1 MAYSYFFKNTHYFRK
16 MIHPKYIK
24 NRSTYL
30 YYRRSLKLC
39 MNEDFYLYLT
49 SNKEELDKILEFIN
63 YKLTYKLQEGKEL
76 DIVDINSYIQK
87 ICEEYRELACIENS
101 ELEDKRIEALK
112 YIDEDNK
119 LHAGFHLQALTVKFK
134 EIDEQYSDFSDKQIT
149 QKLAMEI
156 IKRSNISIE
165 KIFKEIPADKLINF
179 YEILIKNEREVLK
192 NDIKLYIKRNLI
204 QFYPLISSNI
214 KEESEKVEQALY
226 KYLSLVQNN
235 PKQKNYLSFIERNSI
250 NQNNSNSFNITQ
262 SLNKDELISMFKESL
277 KEDEQK
283 KVLDA
288 TLNIDSII
296 DDYITFKDNND
307 KIRQRIKR
315 TLLLFKDYL
324 LGNGNEYKAKNIKDL
339 TVNDIIEINKL
350 FSELTP
356 FQYLKKNKLNL
367 FESVVF
373 RRENPS
379 RRYADNTMNLMTNDI
394 KSFWRYICKYKD
406 TTLSTNLFDSFNPK
420 YDLKKDK
427 YNNSEPDKAIRAFKI
442 QELQIF
448 IDNVFNSN
456 LKKILMDSP
465 KNFYYFFMGLMLGL
479 RIGEF
484 IQIRL
489 EDIKVQEKDGLKT
502 YYIYLN
508 ENHPEQSLK
517 NQNAHRNISIPE
529 VLIDLGL
536 LNYIDTRKK
545 RGKEWLWDFTKS
557 GYGSISVFFQ
567 RHIKNLFP
575 ESSDNLDNH
584 KQKIEN
590 YNVVQSRSFRKN
602 FVEFALGTR
611 HINNHSTEN
620 AKRIIGHTEG
630 TISETYLGR
639 IEPAIGKNILDSFGD
654 YNLNLEKLKND
665 VKDYYRIIKRDLDI
679 KDDNTWRNVSVAKPK
694 RGRRI

>member
-63 YKLTYKLQEGKEL
+63 YKLTHKLQEGEKL

-204 QFYPLISSNI
+204 QFYPLISSQI

-262 SLNKDELISMFKESL
+262 SLNKEELISMFKESL

-283 KVLDA
+283 KVLD
-288 TLNIDSII
+288 TSLNIDSII
-296 DDYITFKDNND
+296 DEYIKGTS
-307 KIRQRIKR
+307 
-315 TLLLFKDYL
+315 
-324 LGNGNEYKAKNIKDL
+324 KNRVK
-339 TVNDIIEINKL
+339 
-350 FSELTP
+350 
-356 FQYLKKNKLNL
+356 
-367 FESVVF
+367 
-373 RRENPS
+373 
-379 RRYADNTMNLMTNDI
+379 
-394 KSFWRYICKYKD
+394 
-406 TTLSTNLFDSFNPK
+406 
-420 YDLKKDK
+420 
-427 YNNSEPDKAIRAFKI
+427 
-442 QELQIF
+442 LQI
-448 IDNVFNSN
+448 
-456 LKKILMDSP
+456 IL
-465 KNFYYFFMGLMLGL
+465 
-479 RIGEF
+479 
-484 IQIRL
+484 
-489 EDIKVQEKDGLKT
+489 
-502 YYIYLN
+502 
-508 ENHPEQSLK
+508 
-517 NQNAHRNISIPE
+517 
-529 VLIDLGL
+529 
-536 LNYIDTRKK
+536 
-545 RGKEWLWDFTKS
+545 
-557 GYGSISVFFQ
+557 
-567 RHIKNLFP
+567 
-575 ESSDNLDNH
+575 
-584 KQKIEN
+584 
-590 YNVVQSRSFRKN
+590 
-602 FVEFALGTR
+602 
-611 HINNHSTEN
+611 
-620 AKRIIGHTEG
+620 
-630 TISETYLGR
+630 
-639 IEPAIGKNILDSFGD
+639 
-654 YNLNLEKLKND
+654 
-665 VKDYYRIIKRDLDI
+665 
-679 KDDNTWRNVSVAKPK
+679 
-694 RGRRI
+694 